1 MPGQNIILAM
11 RSQSSP
17 LAISDPLPLL
27 AVTLSIIRPSCHAVP
42 PYRHKFTAP
51 WAVMKPYQFILRAVV
66 KHQRQ
71 AVRVA
76 CYQRTIYFAP
86 SPYLSSIVSSSQ
98 RSTPHHTTPQHLPA
112 NPYHVFPSALH
123 VSQPIPIP
131 STSILAFCHSA
142 LPGATAP
149 PTTPT
154 TREQNYST
162 KGNSVLTRLPT

>member
-27 AVTLSIIRPSCHAVP
+27 AVTLSIIRSSCHAVP

-86 SPYLSSIVSSSQ
+86 SLIFHPSY
-98 RSTPHHTTPQHLPA
+98 RRANEAHHTTRQHLPA

-131 STSILAFCHSA
+131 STSILPFCHSA

>member
-27 AVTLSIIRPSCHAVP
+27 AVTLSIIRSSCHAVP

-86 SPYLSSIVSSSQ
+86 SLIFHPSYRRAK
-98 RSTPHHTTPQHLPA
+98 RSTPHHTTTPSGKPLPRISVGPA
-112 NPYHVFPSALH
+112 RITTHPYPLNINPSLL
-123 VSQPIPIP
+123 S
-131 STSILAFCHSA
+131 
-142 LPGATAP
+142 
-149 PTTPT
+149 
-154 TREQNYST
+154 
-162 KGNSVLTRLPT
+162 